1 MDFCR
6 ILIDHVK
13 EFLKWINMW
22 RKRMMFHLLFPVR
35 CIIWMSSMGTTAI
48 GQFVTPCAAIGCF
61 TWTIVFLTKFFDSL
75 TGSGHFGLGNG
86 KYNSEKVWKLETL
99 RK

>member
-1 MDFCR
+1 MDKHVEKENDDSS
-6 ILIDHVK
+6 LISC
-13 EFLKWINMW
+13 
-22 RKRMMFHLLFPVR
+22 PS
-35 CIIWMSSMGTTAI
+35 IIWLSSMGTTAI

>member
-1 MDFCR
+1 MDKHVEKENDDSS
-6 ILIDHVK
+6 LISC
-13 EFLKWINMW
+13 
-22 RKRMMFHLLFPVR
+22 PS
-35 CIIWMSSMGTTAI
+35 IIWLSSMGTTAI

-61 TWTIVFLTKFFDSL
+61 TWTIVFLTKFFDPL

>member
-1 MDFCR
+1 MDKHVEEENDVSS
-6 ILIDHVK
+6 LISCPMHYLDELNENHCHWSV
-13 EFLKWINMW
+13 
-22 RKRMMFHLLFPVR
+22 
-35 CIIWMSSMGTTAI
+35 
-48 GQFVTPCAAIGCF
+48 VTPCAAIGCF
-61 TWTIVFLTKFFDSL
+61 TWTIVFLTKFFDPL